1 MPFQKFTG
9 GNQTR
14 PKFEKEFRKTYSA
27 QKLWPVRNPELRK
40 KLRKAITEKVISG
53 LTQYLVDNN
62 ITTRGVALQEME
74 EMLQEIF
81 EG

>member
-1 MPFQKFTG
+1 MRKNFK
-9 GNQTR
+9 
-14 PKFEKEFRKTYSA
+14 KTYSA
-27 QKLWPVRNPELRK
+27 RKLCPKPGAEEEAA
-40 KLRKAITEKVISG
+40 KATITEKLISG
-53 LTQYLVDNN
+53 LTHYLVENN